1 VKVKFDFV
9 TNSSSSSFV
18 VIGMNINKDDAPKEM
33 IIKALE
39 EHGLELNDDN
49 MDEGVD
55 AVIED
60 LVRGSDL
67 DYSFGSCYDDEDTVM
82 VGIHYT
88 GMKDNETLADF
99 KLRVQSQ
106 IKDSFG
112 VDSEAGHIEECWE
125 DR

>member
-1 VKVKFDFV
+1 MKVKFDFV

-18 VIGMNINKDDAPKEM
+18 VMGSNVKKDDVPKEM

-39 EHGLELNDDN
+39 EHGLEVNDDN

-55 AVIED
+55 RVIED
-60 LVRGSDL
+60 LLKGSDL
-67 DYSFGSCYDDEDTVM
+67 DYSFGSCWDDEDSVM
-82 VGIHYT
+82 VGIHYND
-88 GMKDNETLADF
+88 MKDNETLADF
-99 KLRVQSQ
+99 KLRVRNQ

-112 VDSEAGHIEECWE
+112 VDSEPDHIEECWE